1 MTILVISGPPKSGKT
16 MVAVALRNNQ
26 ITNGKSALLIDEQQ
40 DGELLHLIEKIIAG
54 DPLKPGTAADQINW
68 KPEPLV
74 ILVGARETMLA
85 EIEQMVPGFGA
96 KHAPIL
102 RLTTARG

>member
-26 ITNGKSALLIDEQQ
+26 ITLGKGALLIDESQ
-40 DGELLHLIEKIIAG
+40 DGELQHLLEKIIAG
-54 DPLKPGTAADQINW
+54 DALAPGTAADQINW

-74 ILVGARETMLA
+74 ILVGARESMLT
-85 EIEQMVPGFGA
+85 EIEQMVPGFAA
-96 KHAPIL
+96 KHAPTL
-102 RLTTARG
+102 RLTTGR